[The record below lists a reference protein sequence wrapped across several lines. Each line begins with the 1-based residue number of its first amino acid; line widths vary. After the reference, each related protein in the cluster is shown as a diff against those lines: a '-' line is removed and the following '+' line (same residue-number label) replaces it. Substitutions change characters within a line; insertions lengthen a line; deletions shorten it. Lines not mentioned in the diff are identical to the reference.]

1 MRNKSKVSRILHA
14 TIPVLKACLFKMVGD
29 TRRRPPSARRLLQMA
44 ANTLFSDVEHVAD
57 TTLVQVA
64 RARHHQL
71 ERALYST
78 YIPGHKGK
86 VLISCGADGY
96 VLFVSKVF
104 ASTATDEE
112 MAFQSGWFDTIRPGE
127 EILFDKGASE
137 AMRVEI
143 ERRGGI
149 LITPAYCRQQFLT
162 SAEVA
167 SSIGVAQ
174 ARVVIENVN
183 ERVKRFRILQHT
195 IPSTLFHWLDDI
207 VAVCAYLT
215 SYMGP
220 IRARTAGDA
229 VDTPAACV
237 ASLIV

>member
-112 MAFQSGWFDTIRPGE
+112 MAFQSGWFDTTVR
-127 EILFDKGASE
+127 A
-137 AMRVEI
+137 
-143 ERRGGI
+143 
-149 LITPAYCRQQFLT
+149 
-162 SAEVA
+162 
-167 SSIGVAQ
+167 
-174 ARVVIENVN
+174 
-183 ERVKRFRILQHT
+183 KRFFLIKALAR
-195 IPSTLFHWLDDI
+195 P
-207 VAVCAYLT
+207 CA
-215 SYMGP
+215 
-220 IRARTAGDA
+220 
-229 VDTPAACV
+229 
-237 ASLIV
+237 